1 MRLINDKLLT
11 KRENEIFMLLVE
23 GYTNKQIAETLEISI
38 STVKTHV
45 ENIYDKLNIHD
56 RVYMLFYAIKNK
68 IIEL

>member
-23 GYTNKQIAETLEISI
+23 GYTHKQIAETLEISI

-45 ENIYDKLNIHD
+45 ENLYDKLNIHD